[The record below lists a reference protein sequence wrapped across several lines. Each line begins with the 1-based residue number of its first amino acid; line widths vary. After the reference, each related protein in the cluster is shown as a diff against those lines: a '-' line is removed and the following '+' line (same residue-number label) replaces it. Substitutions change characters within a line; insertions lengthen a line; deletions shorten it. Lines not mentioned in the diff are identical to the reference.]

1 MVKSLTPNPYLDLMV
16 SDYLYHLAL
25 GNATH
30 NLPEMFGD
38 VKFVC
43 VGGTTKRMLSFA
55 HQVLQH
61 LEIKVPTGFCL
72 HNITQDADRYA
83 MYKVGPVLSVAHG
96 MGISSISILLHEL
109 IKLIKYAKCKDTTF
123 MRIGTSGG
131 LGLTPGTVVVSDG
144 AVDGSMRAFY
154 EMNILGEIVQ
164 CPASFDDRL
173 VQSLVDIGNSKYD
186 HFKTVRGITM
196 CTSDFYEGQGRIDGA
211 FCSYTE
217 EDKLQYLRK
226 INRHG
231 VVNIEMECLP
241 FAAMCQSAGIK
252 GAVVCVTL
260 LDRLN
265 GDQIFLSPD
274 VYKSFQERP
283 QLVAAQFIKR
293 TVDGQHNGL
302 H

>member
-1 MVKSLTPNPYLDLMV
+1 MVKSLTPNPYLELMV

-25 GNATH
+25 GTATH
-30 NLPEMFGD
+30 NLSEMFGD
-38 VKFVC
+38 VRFVC
-43 VGGTTKRMLSFA
+43 VGGTAKRMLSFA

-61 LEIKVPTGFCL
+61 LEIKMPTGFCL
-72 HNITQDADRYA
+72 DNITQDADRYA

-109 IKLIKYAKCKDTTF
+109 IKLVRYAKCEDTIF

-131 LGLTPGTVVVSDG
+131 LGLTPGTVVVSEA
-144 AVDGSMRAFY
+144 AVDGSMRPFY
-154 EMNILGEIVQ
+154 EMNILGEVIQ
-164 CPASFDDRL
+164 CPASFDDQL
-173 VQSLVDIGNSKYD
+173 VQSLVDIGNNEYD
-186 HFKTVRGITM
+186 YFKTVRGTTM

-217 EDKLQYLRK
+217 EDKLDYLRK
-226 INRHG
+226 INQHG

-241 FAAMCQSAGIK
+241 FGAMCQSAGIK

-265 GDQIFLSPD
+265 GDQIFLSPE
-274 VYKSFQERP
+274 VYKCFQQRL
-283 QLVAAQFIKR
+283 QLVAAEFTKR
-293 TVDGQHNGL
+293 TLDRSLDGL